1 LSEGTDKKAGST
13 FAANDL
19 ARDFEFNEDV
29 ANVFDDMLLRSV
41 PAYREQQ
48 NLVEMIAKRFY
59 QPATN
64 IVDLGS
70 SLGTT
75 LINVGNSIG
84 QVDQLIGYDNSR
96 AMIDRAVDKA
106 AASNVGHRI
115 DFRFA
120 DLNGDLQDLQL
131 ENSSVVILCW
141 TLQFIRPLQRDAL
154 VRRIYENLVD
164 GGVLVVTEKV
174 LINDSNLNRSFI
186 DFYYDFKRANGYSD
200 REILKKR
207 EALENVLI
215 PYKFEENMELFR
227 RNGFETVET
236 FFQWFNFA
244 GFLCVKTPVTC
255 E

>member
-1 LSEGTDKKAGST
+1 MSEGTEKKGVHKPTADDRAS
-13 FAANDL
+13 
-19 ARDFEFNEDV
+19 DFEFNEDV

-41 PAYREQQ
+41 PAYLEQQ
-48 NLVEMIAKRFY
+48 NLIEMIAKRFC
-59 QPATN
+59 QPGTN

-75 LINVGNSIG
+75 LINVGREID
-84 QVDQLIGYDNSR
+84 QVNQLIGYDNSR
-96 AMIDRAVDKA
+96 AMIVRAVDKA
-106 AASNVGHRI
+106 AASNIGHRI

-120 DLNGDLQDLQL
+120 DLNGDLEDLEL
-131 ENSSVVILCW
+131 ENSSVVTLCW
-141 TLQFIRPLQRDAL
+141 TLQFVRPLQRDSL
-154 VRRIYENLVD
+154 IRRIYEKLVD

-174 LINDSNLNRSFI
+174 LINDSDVNRSFI

-200 REILKKR
+200 KEILKKR

-215 PYKFEENMELFR
+215 PYKFEENLELFR

-244 GFLCVKTPVTC
+244 GFLCVKTPLR
-255 E
+255 ES